1 MNIVCPYTL
10 NSTIFT
16 YTISFNQ
23 SGVEFGLVLFVFG
36 FFFFGGLFVCFLMS
50 GFLCLFFAYLFVLL
64 MVFFDK
70 QLVIDF
76 L

>member
-36 FFFFGGLFVCFLMS
+36 FFFLVGCLFVFLMS
-50 GFLCLFFAYLFVLL
+50 GFFCLLFAYLFVLL

>member
-36 FFFFGGLFVCFLMS
+36 FFFFGGLFVCFFNEWV
-50 GFLCLFFAYLFVLL
+50 FLFAFCLFVCFAYGIFR
-64 MVFFDK
+64 
-70 QLVIDF
+70 
-76 L
+76 